1 MFLKIP
7 SHKPSKIATVMNEH
21 IFFIN
26 KTYCW
31 LAPDSGDDEKSRLNS
46 KKILTASGLKICAR
60 VRPTPSPLPP
70 PPIKLL
76 HAARRNNMSHY
87 AVQRSLRLIA
97 REGRRIRRGGSIAVI
112 ETTPLAARLQPV
124 CLCSVNSDRCIKP
137 SVLTSTRS
145 VPPGKRKRSAVLLD
159 ASTKKKYE
167 H

>member
-1 MFLKIP
+1 M
-7 SHKPSKIATVMNEH
+7 
-21 IFFIN
+21 
-26 KTYCW
+26 
-31 LAPDSGDDEKSRLNS
+31 
-46 KKILTASGLKICAR
+46 CACAADAL
-60 VRPTPSPLPP
+60 PSPTP

-159 ASTKKKYE
+159 TSTKKNTNIKLVRRALLQPDDKCIFSIQPNE
-167 H
+167 AINGSQLFCHTQLLL